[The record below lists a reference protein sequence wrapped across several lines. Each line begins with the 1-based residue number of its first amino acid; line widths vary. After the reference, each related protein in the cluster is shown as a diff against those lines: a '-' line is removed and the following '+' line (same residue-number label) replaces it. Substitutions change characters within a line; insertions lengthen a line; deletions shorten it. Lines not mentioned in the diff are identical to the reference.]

1 MFQGLSISSS
11 GLVFNEKRLDAS
23 AHNTANLTTE
33 DTAGVHVQAEEVPG
47 AGVRSR
53 HSVSDQDISLVHES
67 VEHILAGHHFTANV
81 RAAQTQDEMLGVL
94 LDVRG

>member
-1 MFQGLSISSS
+1 MIHGLSISSS
-11 GLVFNEKRLDAS
+11 GMAFNERRLNAS
-23 AHNTANLTTE
+23 AHNTANLSTE
-33 DTAGVHVQAEEVPG
+33 DAARAHVQAEEVPG

-53 HSVSDQDISLVHES
+53 HSVSARDISAVDES
-67 VEHILAGHHFTANV
+67 VEQILAGHHFTANV